1 MTIFIQDN
9 STIHPARICSVGWGQ
24 WHAISDNQGEAGK
37 APNRRVELESEELGE
52 SLSKFVTDGNTSTPA
67 NETGAPSPASSAE
80 P

>member
-1 MTIFIQDN
+1 M
-9 STIHPARICSVGWGQ
+9 GYGQ
-24 WHAISDNQGEAGK
+24 WRPVSGNETSESRSK
-37 APNRRVELESEELGE
+37 NRRVELVISARDLESEELGE